1 MPNVVV
7 GVNQFPSL
15 EDVTNLVR
23 SLVNDDGAGATDT
36 VGEGQIFV
44 DNPSISPAMQRL
56 LNASLKELYRE
67 LRIAGDPTLIADNY
81 VLTNLPVIF
90 GPEGQ
95 GVASPETQQSLGFQG
110 FFDGTQQYSTL
121 TLPPNLISPLRMW
134 ERATGSSDAFSPM
147 SQSQFGLAP
156 IAQGWVLGQW
166 EWRSGAIWL
175 PGSLQNRDIRLRYRM
190 SLPAFYGTSIDF
202 STTYIPIIDCVDAV
216 AYKVAAK
223 YAMRLSSPE
232 VASAMDALAKEQMQY
247 LKNESVR
254 QRQSIDYNRTPFEGG
269 YGSNGSGNGPGGWGG
284 LN

>member
-110 FFDGTQQYSTL
+110 F
-121 TLPPNLISPLRMW
+121 
-134 ERATGSSDAFSPM
+134 
-147 SQSQFGLAP
+147 
-156 IAQGWVLGQW
+156 
-166 EWRSGAIWL
+166 
-175 PGSLQNRDIRLRYRM
+175 
-190 SLPAFYGTSIDF
+190 
-202 STTYIPIIDCVDAV
+202 
-216 AYKVAAK
+216 
-223 YAMRLSSPE
+223 
-232 VASAMDALAKEQMQY
+232 
-247 LKNESVR
+247 
-254 QRQSIDYNRTPFEGG
+254 
-269 YGSNGSGNGPGGWGG
+269 
-284 LN
+284 